1 MPDAILTSQQA
12 RAVDRVA
19 IEQYGIPGI
28 ILMENAGRGCV
39 EQLCTLGGCGPA
51 AIFCGQGNNG
61 GDGFVIA
68 RHLKVRGFDPSVY
81 LIGAENRLSNDSQ
94 INYRS
99 LRACGIPIETITQSH
114 EVSALVPVWQRCSW
128 LIDALLG
135 TGASG
140 PPREPMS
147 TLIEAVNHLPV
158 KRLAVDIPT
167 GLDADTGEVSPVA
180 FRADH
185 TCTFVA
191 AKPGLLVETAAAF
204 VGEVHVVDIGV
215 PLEIIQQVTSQEG
228 LQSR

>member
-147 TLIEAVNHLPV
+147 TLIEAVNALLSTFLQALMRILVKSLRLPFGPITRVRLWRPSLGYLSKLQRHLWE
-158 KRLAVDIPT
+158 RCMW
-167 GLDADTGEVSPVA
+167 S
-180 FRADH
+180 
-185 TCTFVA
+185 
-191 AKPGLLVETAAAF
+191 
-204 VGEVHVVDIGV
+204 
-215 PLEIIQQVTSQEG
+215 TSVFP
-228 LQSR
+228 SKSFSK